1 MKVARYVIQLLLAT
15 LLPLAVVV
23 LIYFATPYRVGA
35 ASFLSVRLAPLVP
48 LFAVLAL
55 PRLRGWRGG
64 VFFGLLGAHFTLAVV
79 RLVMFLG
86 VPASVVPGVLL
97 APVAFIQNMMLVNVY
112 APFGVM
118 IDRREQIEFEGSDD
132 GGRTWKRYPYRHTFA
147 DPARMPSVVSPYM
160 PRFEGMMFL
169 LGRFAGTQ
177 RNDAVVTTGALLTEG
192 APDVTRLFESNPFP
206 DRPPDQ
212 MRFVLYR
219 IEFNSLEQKQATGH
233 YWERTYVSEYLPGL
247 QRDPETQL
255 LRQLPPVR

>member
-1 MKVARYVIQLLLAT
+1 V
-15 LLPLAVVV
+15 
-23 LIYFATPYRVGA
+23 
-35 ASFLSVRLAPLVP
+35 
-48 LFAVLAL
+48 AVLLWTVFQLVISVAANFGFLNAVAIVVGIMLLDDRTPDGFQRRL
-55 PRLRGWRGG
+55 PVERAERLRGWRGG